1 MGEMCLNGNV
11 TPNYRVPHLRTIY
24 SAPKNVS
31 FITGVLEIFP
41 LSDFQMDF
49 RSAPFLTA
57 VLTQL
62 QFTHQLLIEMRSQL
76 MQAK

>member
-11 TPNYRVPHLRTIY
+11 MPNYRVPHLRTIY

-31 FITGVLEIFP
+31 FITGVVGIFP

-49 RSAPFLTA
+49 RLDAVSDCRADTA
-57 VLTQL
+57 AVYPPVTY
-62 QFTHQLLIEMRSQL
+62 
-76 MQAK
+76 